1 MNNLTLATSN
11 SGTITTLVVCVLSL
25 LVAIV
30 SEVFLIYFLLN
41 KFEKP
46 LSKNSSETQEFSD
59 AENPQN
65 FSSGDKNTDVEEN
78 LNKQLSNLKNEPSD
92 NESKTVFDDNSNKL
106 RDDFSAH
113 ENQKNDKTTCPFL
126 PKEEVEKIF
135 NDVFGLSDTGAYN
148 ASFNSDATAL
158 SASDETLLETS
169 ETTSSIVAPD
179 TAVSETDENIFSADG
194 VCDVVSTDKDYV
206 REKNFEPEILEP
218 AIVAPET
225 AVADGLQKPFAA
237 PFIDNAP
244 NIRYLRSF
252 TAKLCQSN
260 DLLKERYSSVKNELL
275 SYGKVKSRTS
285 WFFET
290 FRVGNIPLAKFAING
305 KTLSLYLAL
314 SPQALSGTKYHFND
328 VSQYKKYAAVPLRM
342 KIKSNRSVRW
352 AKELIAIM
360 ASEYNLV
367 KLNRDEVDY
376 YPEYRDLEE
385 LILAKEIKIEYTGK
399 TTFSASEENSEY
411 NSEGIVIGE
420 VATTASDC
428 GNVCTQ
434 KTPAHAGE
442 RPMAI
447 IAECD
452 IDSLNDDEETVA
464 EENEKGTFLFDSAD
478 DSESLGKVAKTSDVE
493 DLTALKGAYKTD
505 DIQASVSADDGQP
518 KESSEPPQEEEV
530 LPLLERDFEISS
542 AVSVTKAEKTMEDAE
557 AESLV
562 ETIAEAE
569 PQADKYKSYSVGTA
583 QAIINVD
590 TLSKNY
596 SAGETVTLD
605 SLKAKK
611 LLPKKVGYV
620 KVLARG
626 IIDKPLC
633 VEADEFSLSAVKMI
647 LLTGGRAIRTP
658 RKSL

>member
-1 MNNLTLATSN
+1 MNNLILSASN
-11 SGTITTLVVCVLSL
+11 FGAMETLVFCVLL
-25 LVAIV
+25 LLAAIV

-41 KFEKP
+41 KFGKP
-46 LSKNSSETQEFSD
+46 LSENSSETQAFFD
-59 AENPQN
+59 TENPQK
-65 FSSGDKNTDVEEN
+65 FSSNDKNADIKEV
-78 LNKQLSNLKNEPSD
+78 LNKHVSDLKNEPCN
-92 NESKTVFDDNSNKL
+92 NEDKAVFVENFNKS
-106 RDDFSAH
+106 RDDFSAP
-113 ENQKNDKTTCPFL
+113 ENQKNDKKDCPFL

-135 NDVFGLSDTGAYN
+135 SSVFGLSDTGVDN
-148 ASFNSDATAL
+148 ASFNSDTSDF
-158 SASDETLLETS
+158 SASDEICPKIATETPPETALETS
-169 ETTSSIVAPD
+169 ETPCEVTV
-179 TAVSETDENIFSADG
+179 TETDDNIFSVEG

-206 REKNFEPEILEP
+206 CDENSQAEIVEHE
-218 AIVAPET
+218 IVEQEFVAPET
-225 AVADGLQKPFAA
+225 AVSDGTGKPLDA

-244 NIRYLRSF
+244 NVRYLRSF

-260 DLLKERYSSVKNELL
+260 DLLKERYSSLKNELL

-290 FRVGNIPLAKFAING
+290 FRVGNNPLAKFAING

-314 SPQALSGTKYHFND
+314 SPQALSGTKYHFKD

-360 ASEYNLV
+360 AGEYNLV
-367 KLNRDEVDY
+367 KSNRDEVDY

-385 LILAKEIKIEYTGK
+385 LILAKEIKVEYTGK
-399 TTFSASEENSEY
+399 TTFSVSEENSNYDNE
-411 NSEGIVIGE
+411 STAVGE
-420 VATTASDC
+420 AAATALDC
-428 GNVCTQ
+428 IDACAQETH
-434 KTPAHAGE
+434 THAGE

-452 IDSLNDDEETVA
+452 IDSLNDA
-464 EENEKGTFLFDSAD
+464 EEAVT
-478 DSESLGKVAKTSDVE
+478 
-493 DLTALKGAYKTD
+493 
-505 DIQASVSADDGQP
+505 
-518 KESSEPPQEEEV
+518 EV
-530 LPLLERDFEISS
+530 LNEPDDTDKTECVLQSAQADEVSPLVDRDFEISAIVS
-542 AVSVTKAEKTMEDAE
+542 ATKAEKTMEDAE

-569 PQADKYKSYSVGTA
+569 PQTAKRDSYNVGTA

-626 IIDKPLC
+626 VIDKPLC

-647 LLTGGRAIRTP
+647 LLTGGRAIRTS